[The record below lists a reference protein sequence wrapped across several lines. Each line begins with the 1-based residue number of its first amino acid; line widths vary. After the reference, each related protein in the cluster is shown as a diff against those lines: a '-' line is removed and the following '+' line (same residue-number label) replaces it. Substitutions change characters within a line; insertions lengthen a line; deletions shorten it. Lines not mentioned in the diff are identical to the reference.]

1 MILKSVTLKNFR
13 NIDSEKI
20 DFTEGIN
27 ILAGKNAQGKT
38 NILEAINYCS
48 YLKSFRNAREEQF
61 IKFGC
66 DSAFVKI
73 EYEDVNGLQNIEI
86 RFFKD
91 KPKELKKNG
100 ITVQKNRELIGC
112 FLSTVFTPDY
122 LNLIKEGPNKRR
134 SFIDMLICALDIKY
148 TDSLLRYQKIL
159 SQRNA
164 LLKKA
169 DGNIAPYE
177 MLLEVYDQKLC
188 AEGAYIA
195 LKRAEYIK
203 KLDFFA
209 KDIYSDISESD
220 KKLKLLYINQFAKEI
235 EDIKTVKAQML
246 ARLKKTRNTDAALK
260 MTSSGIQ
267 KDDILILYNGKSLK
281 FFGSQGQ
288 IRSAILAL
296 IIAEGC
302 VINDRYGV
310 FPVIILDDILSE
322 LDRTRQ
328 RYIFNNTGSRQCIIS
343 TCEIMKVRNRGNII
357 RVKDGRTSN
366 VPASRK

>member
-13 NIDSEKI
+13 NISCEKI
-20 DFTEGIN
+20 DFTDGIN
-27 ILAGKNAQGKT
+27 IIAGKNAQGKT

-48 YLKSFRNAREEQF
+48 YLKSFRLAREEQF
-61 IKFGC
+61 IRFGC
-66 DSAFVKI
+66 DSAVIKI
-73 EYEDVNGLQNIEI
+73 EFEDGGELQSIQI
-86 RFFKD
+86 SFFKD
-91 KPKELKKNG
+91 RPKELKKNG
-100 ITVQKNRELIGC
+100 ITVTKNRELIGC

-122 LNLIKEGPNKRR
+122 LNLVKEGPNKRR

-169 DGNIAPYE
+169 DGNITAYE
-177 MLLEVYDQKLC
+177 TLLDVYDQKLC
-188 AEGAYIA
+188 EEGSYIA

-203 KLDFFA
+203 KLDMFA
-209 KDIYSDISESD
+209 KDIYSDISASD

-235 EDIKTVKAQML
+235 TDRETVKEQML
-246 ARLKKTRNTDAALK
+246 SRLKKTRASDFALK
-260 MTSSGIQ
+260 MTTSGIQ

-281 FFGSQGQ
+281 YFGSQGQ
-288 IRSAILAL
+288 IRGAVLAL
-296 IIAEGC
+296 IIAEGN

-328 RYIFNNTGSRQCIIS
+328 KYIFNNTGFSQCILS
-343 TCEIMKVRNRGNII
+343 TCETMKVRGKGNII
-357 RVKDGRTSN
+357 KVNDGKVKN
-366 VPASRK
+366 VPTPRK